1 MTFIEILL
9 LAVSLSFDT
18 LAVSMGGSVTLG
30 RIDIRRLLGVAFVFG
45 LMQML
50 LLDAGWLLG
59 HSVISY
65 IYKYA
70 SYIGM
75 ALLLYIGGTMIAGVF
90 RKEGESKVDLS
101 DLKHLLL
108 AAVATSVDAAAVG
121 VSLAMGELSGGKIAL
136 SSATVLVVTM
146 IAAVLGITG
155 GSFFGRKFGKWAQL
169 AGGLVLILIGVKM
182 VVS

>member
-9 LAVSLSFDT
+9 IDVSLSFDT

-108 AAVATSVDAAAVG
+108 AAVATSIDG
-121 VSLAMGELSGGKIAL
+121 PQWGCRLRWQSCPEGKSPCLLLLSWLSL
-136 SSATVLVVTM
+136 
-146 IAAVLGITG
+146 
-155 GSFFGRKFGKWAQL
+155 
-169 AGGLVLILIGVKM
+169 
-182 VVS
+182 

>member
-1 MTFIEILL
+1 MSFFEILL

-18 LAVSMGGSVTLG
+18 LAVSMGGSVALG
-30 RIDIRRLLGVAFVFG
+30 KIDGRRVFGVALAFG
-45 LMQML
+45 LMQTL
-50 LLDAGWLLG
+50 FLDAGWLLG

-75 ALLLYIGGTMIAGVF
+75 ALLLYIGGSMVVGVF
-90 RKEGESKVDLS
+90 RKDEESKVNIS

-108 AAVATSVDAAAVG
+108 AAVATSIDAAVVG
-121 VSLAMGELSGGKIAL
+121 VSLAMVELSGGKIAL
-136 SSATVLVVTM
+136 SSVVVLVVTM
-146 IAAVLGITG
+146 LAAILGITC

-169 AGGLVLILIGVKM
+169 AGGVVLILIGVRM
-182 VVS
+182 VL

>member
-70 SYIGM
+70 SLQRTN
-75 ALLLYIGGTMIAGVF
+75 A
-90 RKEGESKVDLS
+90 
-101 DLKHLLL
+101 
-108 AAVATSVDAAAVG
+108 
-121 VSLAMGELSGGKIAL
+121 SL
-136 SSATVLVVTM
+136 
-146 IAAVLGITG
+146 
-155 GSFFGRKFGKWAQL
+155 
-169 AGGLVLILIGVKM
+169 
-182 VVS
+182 

>member
-1 MTFIEILL
+1 
-9 LAVSLSFDT
+9 
-18 LAVSMGGSVTLG
+18 
-30 RIDIRRLLGVAFVFG
+30 
-45 LMQML
+45 
-50 LLDAGWLLG
+50 
-59 HSVISY
+59 
-65 IYKYA
+65 
-70 SYIGM
+70 
-75 ALLLYIGGTMIAGVF
+75 MIAGVF

-108 AAVATSVDAAAVG
+108 AAVATSIDAAAVG
-121 VSLAMGELSGGKIAL
+121 VSLAMAELSGGKIAL

-169 AGGLVLILIGVKM
+169 AGGLILILIGVKM

>member
-1 MTFIEILL
+1 MSFFEILL

-30 RIDIRRLLGVAFVFG
+30 KIDIRRIFGVSLAFG

-75 ALLLYIGGTMIAGVF
+75 ALLLYIGGSMVVGVC
-90 RKEGESKVDLS
+90 RKNEESKVNLS

-108 AAVATSVDAAAVG
+108 AAVATSIDAAAVG
-121 VSLAMGELSGGKIAL
+121 VSLAMAELSGGKIAL

-146 IAAVLGITG
+146 LAAILGITC

-169 AGGLVLILIGVKM
+169 AGGVVLILIGLKM
-182 VVS
+182 AL